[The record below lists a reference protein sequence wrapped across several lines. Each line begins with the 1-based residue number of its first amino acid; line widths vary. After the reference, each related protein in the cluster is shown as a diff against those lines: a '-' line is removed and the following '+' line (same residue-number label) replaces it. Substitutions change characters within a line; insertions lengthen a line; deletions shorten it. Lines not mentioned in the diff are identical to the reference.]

1 MEGEMLK
8 GHLDMIVLAA
18 LSAAGPAHGY
28 AVIEQMKRRRVRSA
42 RGDDLPRAASS
53 RAGGPAQEQLDDR
66 RLRAAAAGLHT
77 DPSRQ
82 SCADRAPRGLET
94 IFRCHW
100 RSAWRNPA
108 TGEPGMIPDYLERLA
123 RELSFDRSLARN
135 VRQEVENHLWEADA
149 ADPTGNMLAAQQ
161 RAIAN
166 FGDARAIAAQFAAI
180 SLARY
185 SRRAGAAAVL
195 VIASVF
201 IAMKARI
208 AWNAA
213 AQLAIGED
221 MRAVSGLVVLIDRYA
236 FWLSVIIGLG
246 GWAYIVSR
254 RIPAGFYPAHRK
266 QLRRFFVLCCA
277 AAAALVVSV
286 ISDGVLTALLL
297 RGTELSAGFLV
308 PVFSMAI
315 EIVCVGILVF
325 HIRGITRRAAS
336 TAALLN
342 T

>member
-1 MEGEMLK
+1 
-8 GHLDMIVLAA
+8 
-18 LSAAGPAHGY
+18 
-28 AVIEQMKRRRVRSA
+28 
-42 RGDDLPRAASS
+42 
-53 RAGGPAQEQLDDR
+53 
-66 RLRAAAAGLHT
+66 
-77 DPSRQ
+77 
-82 SCADRAPRGLET
+82 
-94 IFRCHW
+94 
-100 RSAWRNPA
+100 
-108 TGEPGMIPDYLERLA
+108 MIPGYLERLA
-123 RELSFDRSLARN
+123 RELSFDQSLARN
-135 VRQEVENHLWEADA
+135 VRQEVEDHLWEAVA

-166 FGDARAIAAQFAAI
+166 FGDARAIAAQFAVI
-180 SLARY
+180 SLARH

-195 VIASVF
+195 VIAGVF

-221 MRAVSGLVVLIDRYA
+221 MRAVSGLVIQIDRYA
-236 FWLSVIIGLG
+236 FWLAVIIGLG

-254 RIPAGFYPAHRK
+254 RITAGFYPTYRR

-277 AAAALVVSV
+277 ATAALIVSV

-308 PVFSMAI
+308 PVFSMSI
-315 EIVCVGILVF
+315 EIGCVGILVF
-325 HIRGITRRAAS
+325 HIRDITRRTAS